1 MEEFEANLEVVTTLA
16 EELTALLPE
25 EPTTELEAKVAE
37 FLGRVVQHM
46 ALLEAVLA
54 EAQSAPDEMEDDEA
68 VDVEDV

>member
-46 ALLEAVLA
+46 ALLEAALG
-54 EAQSAPDEMEDDEA
+54 EAQSAPDEMEDDEV